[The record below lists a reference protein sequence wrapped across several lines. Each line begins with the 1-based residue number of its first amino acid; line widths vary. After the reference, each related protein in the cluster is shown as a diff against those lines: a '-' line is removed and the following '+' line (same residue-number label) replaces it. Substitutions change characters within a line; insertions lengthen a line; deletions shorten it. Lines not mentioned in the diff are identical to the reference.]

1 MSQIGE
7 PEKPAGLDAEFD
19 PLARFDT
26 WFAEA
31 TKSEPSEATAMSL
44 ATSDSSGRPNVRM
57 VLLKAVAEGGFVFYT
72 NLESAK
78 GVELAVQPFA
88 ALCFHWKSLQRQ
100 VRVRGPVSRV
110 SDDEADAY
118 FATRPKDSQIGAW
131 ASAQSRPMRERWE
144 FEKAIAK
151 LAAKYA
157 FAKVPRPPFWSG
169 FRVVPLEMEFWQ
181 DRPFRLHDRMV
192 FRRETPKGAWTT
204 EKLFP

>member
-1 MSQIGE
+1 MAQISE
-7 PEKPAGLDAEFD
+7 PEERGGIEAKSD
-19 PLARFDT
+19 PIALFHS

-31 TKSEPSEATAMSL
+31 TNSEPGEATAMSL
-44 ATSDSSGRPNVRM
+44 ATSDVKGRPNVRM
-57 VLLKAVAEGGFVFYT
+57 VLLKAADESGFVFYT

-78 GVELAVQPFA
+78 GVELAAQRFA
-88 ALCFHWKSLQRQ
+88 ALCFHWKSLHRQ
-100 VRVRGPVSRV
+100 VRVRGPASQV
-110 SDDEADAY
+110 SDAEADAY

-131 ASAQSRPMRERWE
+131 ASAQSRPMQERWE

-169 FRVVPLEMEFWQ
+169 FRVVPLEIEFWR
-181 DRPFRLHDRMV
+181 DRPFRLHDRLV
-192 FRRETPKGAWTT
+192 YRRDAPDEPWMT

>member
-57 VLLKAVAEGGFVFYT
+57 VLLKAVAECRFVFYT

-78 GVELAVQPFA
+78 RVELAAQPFA
-88 ALCFHWKSLQRQ
+88 SLSFHLKSLQSQ
-100 VRVRGPVSRV
+100 VRIRRPLSRV
-110 SDDEADAY
+110 RDDQA
-118 FATRPKDSQIGAW
+118 
-131 ASAQSRPMRERWE
+131 
-144 FEKAIAK
+144 
-151 LAAKYA
+151 
-157 FAKVPRPPFWSG
+157 
-169 FRVVPLEMEFWQ
+169 
-181 DRPFRLHDRMV
+181 
-192 FRRETPKGAWTT
+192 
-204 EKLFP
+204 